1 MSSGPLLLD
10 TCILL
15 ALVRDKDLG
24 KQISSL
30 FNLKGA
36 VHRPLISIVTVG
48 EIWSLA
54 DQFGFGEDKRDFLKK
69 VLETLVISISI
80 MSRSWMHMSRLTER
94 AERRKVAPKFCQR
107 TTSGSLRLQ
116 RPPVPYS

>member
-24 KQISSL
+24 KQISSQ

-36 VHRPLISIVTVG
+36 VHRPLD
-48 EIWSLA
+48 LY
-54 DQFGFGEDKRDFLKK
+54 RDRWRD
-69 VLETLVISISI
+69 LVSCGPV
-80 MSRSWMHMSRLTER
+80 W
-94 AERRKVAPKFCQR
+94 
-107 TTSGSLRLQ
+107 LR
-116 RPPVPYS
+116 